1 MIWVILIIAWV
12 VSPLVLLPLFIGTKN
27 DLKRKEKELEQY
39 MHILEDMRKSG
50 KITPQ
55 EHFDLVSAAK
65 SGMYYKDSGN
75 IYNMPTYTVPTPSA
89 QAVQPTPEQN
99 LQSETQAAESAP
111 AAETVRTVNGYTMPS
126 YQPQATQPNP
136 TKTPTPTVGVSSM
149 NIVLLIGVIMVF
161 MAGIIFATSALL
173 FFDGIGKLSGTVLM
187 TVLLFLLSGFFM
199 KKDMEKTALAMYR
212 LGSVFL
218 PVNVVCAGY
227 FALFGEMFS
236 FGDTIGTLTVIGT
249 AAALFAVPCIVGAK
263 LYKHKSFAVLTWI
276 SGLLTYCC
284 LTGAAVYD
292 RDIFAVLAAAAAV
305 VVTVASHFIKRL
317 PEKEE
322 KSVFSDV
329 FGICSASSVTVLS
342 AAAIISSGTNI
353 IGAVICGVL
362 AAAVLSGVLDEQLE
376 GSGAVAFAVLVTA
389 CAFKAASPDEVGE
402 FIFICGGLA
411 VSCGIIGYAL
421 PSLTEKTAKL
431 LRQISLFSFIPAL
444 LIGGGELFSEEVTLG
459 TLIVTAMLSA
469 ECLWLALCKNDK
481 FSVHTVPIA
490 AVLLSAQLSI
500 YLESLLNTEHIGYVI
515 FPVIMAIFGLCFMFI
530 PKLGKIGETPVFPAV
545 LLLSMGICSIMACT
559 EGGSEAVTP
568 VLLSCIMTAVM
579 AFSGS
584 GMNRKIARVSLPIF
598 GYIASY
604 LVTIFGGIDF
614 EIVTIAYVC
623 IYAAIDLL
631 LFFLSDKWDS
641 IKELEMI
648 LGMMLIPFAFIALFC
663 DAEDFY
669 CTNVLLAASVC
680 LVLRSLMI
688 NKFGRKYACA
698 AMIIGNAAFTSFLF
712 ALFSF
717 RLDLG
722 DKGLIVPAA
731 YAAALSGIT
740 AIFTKMGKRSFCL
753 NELLIF
759 FSGLSAVLNLFLLFQ
774 SAASEELIW
783 FAICFNIVNLA
794 VFCTSRS
801 SMMLMGLAAAFQFYL
816 TPMFICSSANIH
828 GWGETGIAVA
838 AAALGVISGI
848 ILFGKNILET
858 TNTDGKNVYRAD
870 IFTLTV
876 PTVLICFG
884 EPHRMFCSMIFL
896 AASSMLYFRRM
907 SKPFGDRAALTF
919 ALFFSWIAWYFI
931 PNLEIPEMFL
941 TEFRLLPV
949 PIVCF
954 LLTKIHK
961 GYEVQTAN
969 ISFVAAIISMA
980 ILAFEA
986 ASEAELFAALTAGI
1000 VSLSI
1005 LIISFVIKKKR
1016 WFVLAAA
1023 VLGFLTIYLSF
1034 SLRSSMGWL
1043 AFLLIGG
1050 GLLIVIGAVNESKKK
1065 NAANNGSENKTR
1077 FMSDWEW

>member
-27 DLKRKEKELEQY
+27 DLKCKEKELEQY

-111 AAETVRTVNGYTMPS
+111 AAETVRTINGYTMPS

-136 TKTPTPTVGVSSM
+136 TKNPTPTVGVSSM

-227 FALFGEMFS
+227 FALFGDMFS

-305 VVTVASHFIKRL
+305 VVTVASHFVKRL
-317 PEKEE
+317 PEKEG

-421 PSLTEKTAKL
+421 SSLTEKTAKL

-500 YLESLLNTEHIGYVI
+500 YLESLMNTEHIGCVI
-515 FPVIMAIFGLCFMFI
+515 FPVITAIFGLCFMFI

-604 LVTIFGGIDF
+604 LVTIFRGIDF
-614 EIVTIAYVC
+614 EIVTVAYVC
-623 IYAAIDLL
+623 IYASIDLL

-641 IKELEMI
+641 IKELETI

-698 AMIIGNAAFTSFLF
+698 AMIIGNAAFTAFLF
-712 ALFSF
+712 ALFTF
-717 RLDLG
+717 RLDMG
-722 DKGLIVPAA
+722 EKGLMITAA
-731 YAAALSGIT
+731 YTAALSGIT

-759 FSGLSAVLNLFLLFQ
+759 FSGWSAVLNLFLLFQ

-931 PNLEIPEMFL
+931 PNLEISEMFL

-969 ISFVAAIISMA
+969 ISFAAAIISMA

-1023 VLGFLTIYLSF
+1023 VLGFLTVYLSF

>member
-1 MIWVILIIAWV
+1 MIWVILIIAWL
-12 VSPLVLLPLFIGTKN
+12 VSPLVLLPLFIGAKN
-27 DLKRKEKELEQY
+27 DLKSRENELRQY
-39 MHILEDMRKSG
+39 MKILEDMKNSG
-50 KITPQ
+50 RITPQ
-55 EHFDLVSAAK
+55 EHFNLVSAAR
-65 SGMYYKDSGN
+65 SGTYFKDNTNG
-75 IYNMPTYTVPTPSA
+75 YNMPAYTVPAPPA
-89 QAVQPTPEQN
+89 QNVQGEA
-99 LQSETQAAESAP
+99 EAAEAVT
-111 AAETVRTVNGYTMPS
+111 ETAVPQTVPENSGYVMPS
-126 YQPQATQPNP
+126 YQPQAVPQYAEKKP
-136 TKTPTPTVGVSSM
+136 TGGVSSM

-173 FFDGIGKLSGTVLM
+173 FFIGIGKLSGTVLM

-227 FALFGEMFS
+227 FALFGELFS
-236 FGDTIGTLTVIGT
+236 FGDTVGTLTVIGT
-249 AAALFAVPCIVGAK
+249 AAAVFAIPCIVGAK

-284 LTGAAVYD
+284 LTGAALYD
-292 RDIFAVLAAAAAV
+292 SDIFAVLAAAAAV
-305 VVTVASHFIKRL
+305 VITAVAHFAKKL
-317 PEKEE
+317 PERDE
-322 KSVFSDV
+322 KNVFTEV
-329 FGICSASSVTVLS
+329 FGICAASSVTVLS
-342 AAAIISSGTNI
+342 AAAIIASGTNI

-389 CAFKAASPDEVGE
+389 CAFKAASPSEVGE
-402 FIFICGGLA
+402 FIFICGALA
-411 VSCGIIGYAL
+411 VSCGIVGYAL
-421 PSLTEKTAKL
+421 PSLTEKAAKL
-431 LRQISLFSFIPAL
+431 LRHISLFALIPAL
-444 LIGGGELFSEEVTLG
+444 FIGSGELFFEEVTLG
-459 TLIVTAMLSA
+459 TIIVTAMLTVQ
-469 ECLWLALCKNDK
+469 CLCLSLINNDK
-481 FSVHTVPIA
+481 ASIHITPISA
-490 AVLLSAQLSI
+490 LLLSAQLSI
-500 YLESLLNTEHIGYVI
+500 YIDQISIVSYIGLML
-515 FPVIMAIFGLCFMFI
+515 FPVFTAAYGLAFMFI
-530 PKLGKIGETPVFPAV
+530 PKLRKIGETPLFAV
-545 LLLSMGICSIMACT
+545 SLHISMGICSIIACAANDD
-559 EGGSEAVTP
+559 EAIVP
-568 VLLSCIMTAVM
+568 IILSCIMSAVM
-579 AFSGS
+579 SFCGS
-584 GMNRKIARVSLPIF
+584 RRSQSISRVSMPIF

-604 LVTIFGGIDF
+604 LVTLFCGIDF
-614 EIVTIAYVC
+614 AIVTVAYVC
-623 IYAAIDLL
+623 VYAAIDLL

-641 IKELEMI
+641 LKELEMI
-648 LGMMLIPFAFIALFC
+648 LGLMLIPFAFIALFC
-663 DAEDFY
+663 DAEDFC

-680 LVLRSLMI
+680 LVLRSLMM

-698 AMIIGNAAFTSFLF
+698 AMITGNAAFTAFLF

-759 FSGLSAVLNLFLLFQ
+759 FSGWSAVLNLFLLFQ

-783 FAICFNIVNLA
+783 FAVCFNIINLA
-794 VFCTSRS
+794 VFCTNNSN
-801 SMMLMGLAAAFQFYL
+801 MMLMGLAAAFQFYL
-816 TPMFICSSANIH
+816 TPAFICNIANID
-828 GWGETGIAVA
+828 GWGATGIAVA

-848 ILFGKNILET
+848 ILFGKNILTATEK
-858 TNTDGKNVYRAD
+858 DGKTIYRAD
-870 IFTLTV
+870 IFTLNV

-884 EPHRMFCSMIFL
+884 EPHRIFCSLIFL
-896 AASSMLYFRRM
+896 AASSMLYFRRT
-907 SKPFGDRAALTF
+907 SKTFGDRAALTF
-919 ALFFSWIAWYFI
+919 ALFFGWTAWYFI
-931 PNLEIPEMFL
+931 PNLDIPEMFL

-969 ISFVAAIISMA
+969 ISFVAAIFSMG

-1000 VSLSI
+1000 ISLSI

-1023 VLGFLTIYLSF
+1023 VLGFLTVYLSF

>member
-1 MIWVILIIAWV
+1 MIWAILIIAWL
-12 VSPLVLLPLFIGTKN
+12 VSPLVLLPLFIGAKN
-27 DLKRKEKELEQY
+27 DLKSRENELRQY
-39 MHILEDMRKSG
+39 MQILEDMKNSG

-55 EHFDLVSAAK
+55 EHFNLVSAAR
-65 SGMYYKDSGN
+65 SGTYFKDNSNG
-75 IYNMPTYTVPTPSA
+75 YNMPAYTVPAPPA
-89 QAVQPTPEQN
+89 QNVQGEA
-99 LQSETQAAESAP
+99 EAAEAVAQP
-111 AAETVRTVNGYTMPS
+111 AAPQTVPENSGYVMPS
-126 YQPQATQPNP
+126 YQPRSVPQYSEKKPSG
-136 TKTPTPTVGVSSM
+136 GVSSM

-199 KKDMEKTALAMYR
+199 RKEMEKTALAMYR

-227 FALFGEMFS
+227 FALFGELFS
-236 FGDTIGTLTVIGT
+236 FGDTVGTLTVIGT
-249 AAALFAVPCIVGAK
+249 AAAVFAVPCIVGAK

-292 RDIFAVLAAAAAV
+292 RDTFAVLAAAAAV
-305 VVTVASHFIKRL
+305 VITAVSHFVKRL
-317 PEKEE
+317 PEKED

-329 FGICSASSVTVLS
+329 FGICAASSVTVLS

-389 CAFKAASPDEVGE
+389 CSFKAASPGELGE
-402 FIFICGGLA
+402 FIFICGALA
-411 VSCGIIGYAL
+411 VSCGIVGYAL
-421 PSLTEKTAKL
+421 PSLTEKAAKL
-431 LRQISLFSFIPAL
+431 LRHISLFALIPAL
-444 LIGGGELFSEEVTLG
+444 LIGSGELFFEEVTLG
-459 TLIVTAMLSA
+459 TIIVTAMLTVQ
-469 ECLWLALCKNDK
+469 CLCLSLINNDK
-481 FSVHTVPIA
+481 ASIHITPISA
-490 AVLLSAQLSI
+490 LLLSAQLSI
-500 YLESLLNTEHIGYVI
+500 YIDRISIVSYIGLML
-515 FPVIMAIFGLCFMFI
+515 FPAFTAAYGLAFMFI
-530 PKLGKIGETPVFPAV
+530 PKLRKISETPLFAV
-545 LLLSMGICSIMACT
+545 SLHISMGICSIIACAANDD
-559 EGGSEAVTP
+559 EAIVP
-568 VLLSCIMTAVM
+568 IIFSCIMSAVM
-579 AFSGS
+579 SFCGS
-584 GMNRKIARVSLPIF
+584 RRNQSISRVSLPIF

-604 LVTIFGGIDF
+604 LVTLFGGIDF
-614 EIVTIAYVC
+614 AIVTVAYVC

-631 LFFLSDKWDS
+631 LFFMSDKWDS
-641 IKELEMI
+641 IKELETI

-663 DAEDFY
+663 DAEDHY
-669 CTNVLLAASVC
+669 CTNVLLAASIC
-680 LVLRSLMI
+680 LVLRSLMM
-688 NKFGRKYACA
+688 NKFGRKYACS
-698 AMIIGNAAFTSFLF
+698 AMITGNAAFTAFLF

-731 YAAALSGIT
+731 YAAVLSGIT
-740 AIFTKMGKRSFCL
+740 AVFTKMGKRSFCL

-759 FSGLSAVLNLFLLFQ
+759 FSGWSAVLNLFLLFQ

-783 FAICFNIVNLA
+783 FAVCFNIINLA
-794 VFCTSRS
+794 VFCTNNSN
-801 SMMLMGLAAAFQFYL
+801 MMLMGLAAAFQFYL
-816 TPMFICSSANIH
+816 TPLFICNIANID
-828 GWGETGIAVA
+828 GWGATGIAVA
-838 AAALGVISGI
+838 AAGLGVISGI
-848 ILFGKNILET
+848 ILFGKNILTT
-858 TNTDGKNVYRAD
+858 TNTDGKTVYRAD

-884 EPHRMFCSMIFL
+884 EPHRIFCSLIFL

-969 ISFVAAIISMA
+969 ISFAAAILSMG

-1023 VLGFLTIYLSF
+1023 VLGFLTVYLSF

>member
-1 MIWVILIIAWV
+1 MIWVILIIAWL
-12 VSPLVLLPLFIGTKN
+12 VSPLVLLPLFIGAKN
-27 DLKRKEKELEQY
+27 DLKSKEKELRQY
-39 MHILEDMRKSG
+39 MQILEDMKNSG

-55 EHFDLVSAAK
+55 EHFNLVSAAK
-65 SGMYYKDSGN
+65 SGTYFRDNTNG
-75 IYNMPTYTVPTPSA
+75 YNMPTYTVPVPPA
-89 QAVQPTPEQN
+89 QN
-99 LQSETQAAESAP
+99 LQSETQASEPAP
-111 AAETVRTVNGYTMPS
+111 AAESNRPIPENSGYVMPS
-126 YQPQATQPNP
+126 YQQRSVPQYAEKKPSG
-136 TKTPTPTVGVSSM
+136 GVSSM

-187 TVLLFLLSGFFM
+187 TILLFLLSGFFM
-199 KKDMEKTALAMYR
+199 RKEMEKTALAMYR

-218 PVNVVCAGY
+218 PVNVICAGY
-227 FALFGEMFS
+227 FALFGELFS

-249 AAALFAVPCIVGAK
+249 AAAVFAIPCIIGAK
-263 LYKHKSFAVLTWI
+263 LYEHKSFAVLTWV

-284 LTGAAVYD
+284 LTGAAVND
-292 RDIFAVLAAAAAV
+292 KDIFAVLAAAAAV
-305 VVTVASHFIKRL
+305 VVTAASHFAKRL
-317 PEKEE
+317 PEKE
-322 KSVFSDV
+322 KKGVFSKV

-342 AAAIISSGTNI
+342 AAAIIASGTNI

-389 CAFKAASPDEVGE
+389 CSFKAASPGELGE
-402 FIFICGGLA
+402 FIFICGALA
-411 VSCGIIGYAL
+411 VSCGIVGYSL
-421 PSLTEKTAKL
+421 PSLTEKAAKL
-431 LRQISLFSFIPAL
+431 LRHISLFSFIPAL
-444 LIGGGELFSEEVTLG
+444 LIGGGELFYEEITLG

-481 FSVHTVPIA
+481 FSVHTIPIA
-490 AVLLSAQLSI
+490 AILLSAQLSI
-500 YLESLLNTEHIGYVI
+500 YLENKLNTEHIGFVI
-515 FPVIMAIFGLCFMFI
+515 FPVLAAIFGLCFLFT
-530 PKLGKIGETPVFPAV
+530 PKLKRIGETPAFPAA
-545 LLLSMGICSIMACT
+545 LLLSMGICSIIACT
-559 EGGSEAVTP
+559 EGGLEAVTP

-584 GMNRKIARVSLPIF
+584 GLNRRIARISLPIF

-604 LVTIFGGIDF
+604 LVTLFGGIDF
-614 EIVTIAYVC
+614 AIVTVAYVC
-623 IYAAIDLL
+623 IYAAIDLIL
-631 LFFLSDKWDS
+631 LLLSDKWDNL
-641 IKELEMI
+641 KELETI

-669 CTNVLLAASVC
+669 CTNVLLAASVS
-680 LVLRSLMI
+680 LVLRSLMM

-698 AMIIGNAAFTSFLF
+698 AMITGNAAFTAFLF

-731 YAAALSGIT
+731 YAAAISGIT
-740 AIFTKMGKRSFCL
+740 AVFTKMGKRGFCL

-759 FSGLSAVLNLFLLFQ
+759 FSGWSAVLNLFLLFQ

-783 FAICFNIVNLA
+783 FAVCFNIINLT
-794 VFCTSRS
+794 VFCTNNSN
-801 SMMLMGLAAAFQFYL
+801 MMLMGLAAAFQFYL
-816 TPMFICSSANIH
+816 TPVFICSIANID
-828 GWGETGIAVA
+828 GWAATGIAAA

-848 ILFGKNILET
+848 ILFGNNILT
-858 TNTDGKNVYRAD
+858 QTDTNGKTVYRAD

-876 PTVLICFG
+876 PTVLLCFG
-884 EPHRMFCSMIFL
+884 EPHRIFCSLIFL
-896 AASSMLYFRRM
+896 AASSMLYFRRTG
-907 SKPFGDRAALTF
+907 KIFGDRAALTF
-919 ALFFSWIAWYFI
+919 ALSFGWIAWYFI

-969 ISFVAAIISMA
+969 ISFVAAILSMG

-1023 VLGFLTIYLSF
+1023 VLGFLTVYLSF

-1050 GLLIVIGAVNESKKK
+1050 GLLIVIGAVNESKRK